1 MHPENLRRLKVFNKK
16 SVTKD
21 IFGVLALFAAMLVLP
36 VYAGEMT
43 DKAQAPERELYFAG
57 TVEINSTQLAFIISG
72 QTGSGTLEFA
82 GGEHEFSIS
91 GLGIGGIGVQTLNAV
106 GAVYN
111 MDDLSQ
117 FNGTY
122 VQGRAGITV
131 GKGKGVQELTNAKTG
146 VVMELKSSSKGAA
159 LAIGADG
166 MVVKLK

>member
-1 MHPENLRRLKVFNKK
+1 VFNKK

-82 GGEHEFSIS
+82 GGRIRYRWNWNTDSQCS
-91 GLGIGGIGVQTLNAV
+91 GCRV
-106 GAVYN
+106 
-111 MDDLSQ
+111 
-117 FNGTY
+117 
-122 VQGRAGITV
+122 
-131 GKGKGVQELTNAKTG
+131 
-146 VVMELKSSSKGAA
+146 
-159 LAIGADG
+159 
-166 MVVKLK
+166 